1 MAKEVLELEVK
12 SNIGEVSKG
21 IDKATKSVGKL
32 ADETK
37 KVDGATKTA
46 SKGFKGMGTAIKRVG
61 VALKAAGIGL
71 IVALF
76 VALREAVQRNQKA
89 MDLLATVTS
98 TISTTF
104 NQVAVVLT
112 DVVKWV
118 TESSDRFNGLGKVL
132 SGIVT
137 LALAPLQLSFYRL
150 KLGIQQ
156 VMLVWEASPLGGGDK
171 AKIAELGESIKK
183 TKDDILAVGAA
194 AIDAGKDIVNNIGD
208 AINEVGAIY
217 EKASDGLIKISVT
230 ANYEQAGA
238 TTAAVKAARFA
249 AAEFAKL
256 NAEKLREAELLRQ
269 ITNDETKTYEERI
282 QANKDLKKT
291 IEEQQKL
298 QSDQIQ
304 KQITAAA
311 LAVQQNAN
319 DENKLA
325 LLEAQNAQLE
335 LEQTITVQLSEQK
348 KTQVGLEKELLE
360 AQNQLRA
367 EGLSGLERELQ
378 DLQDAYD
385 LKLEMARKAGED
397 TAAITAQYEKE
408 KTEIIEAEAQR
419 QKDIDKAVAAAKVDA
434 LKQGLAVIG
443 SLMDLNAAQIEKDYD
458 REIKLAKAN
467 GSDLEDIE
475 EKFEAKRREQAKKM
489 KAMKIAMAIVDTYQ
503 SAVSA
508 YSAGLSVGGPAGLVL
523 GPVSAGL
530 AVAAGLAN
538 VAMIEKQPLGGGG
551 GGSAAGGGAA
561 GGGADT
567 PAPQMMSG
575 AFDISGGVAPE
586 ATKAFV
592 VTDEMSNSQN
602 QLANIRRRATI

>member
-1 MAKEVLELEVK
+1 MAKEVLEMEVK

-21 IDKATKSVGKL
+21 IDKATKSVEKL

-46 SKGFKGMGTAIKRVG
+46 SKGFKNFSNVLKSLGIIGIVVAAFK
-61 VALKAAGIGL
+61 ALKEAIG
-71 IVALF
+71 
-76 VALREAVQRNQKA
+76 RNQKA
-89 MDLLATVTS
+89 MDLLETVTS

-104 NQVAVVLT
+104 NQVVVELT

-118 TESSDRFNGLGKVL
+118 TESSERFDGLGKVL
-132 SGIVT
+132 LGIAT
-137 LALAPLQLSFYRL
+137 LALAPLQLAFYRL
-150 KLGIQQ
+150 KLGVQAA
-156 VMLVWEASPLGGGDK
+156 MLVWETSPLGGGDK
-171 AKIAELGESIKK
+171 GKIAELGESIKK

-208 AINEVGAIY
+208 AIGEIGEIY
-217 EKASDGLIKISVT
+217 EKASESITKISIKS
-230 ANYEQAGA
+230 NYEQSE
-238 TTAAVKAARFA
+238 AAVAATKAAKFA
-249 AAEFAKL
+249 QAEFAKL

-311 LAVQQNAN
+311 IAVQQNGN

-335 LEQTITVQLSEQK
+335 LEQTITGQLSEQK

-385 LKLEMARKAGED
+385 LKLEMARKSGVE
-397 TAAITAQYEKE
+397 TTAITKQYEKQ
-408 KTEIIEAEAQR
+408 KTAVVQANMNEQLEAFS
-419 QKDIDKAVAAAKVDA
+419 
-434 LKQGLAVIG
+434 GLAG
-443 SLMDLNAAQIEKDYD
+443 ALSSLAGDN
-458 REIKLAKAN
+458 KA
-467 GSDLEDIE
+467 
-475 EKFEAKRREQAKKM
+475 
-489 KAMKIAMAIVDTYQ
+489 
-503 SAVSA
+503 
-508 YSAGLSVGGPAGLVL
+508 
-523 GPVSAGL
+523 L
-530 AVAAGLAN
+530 AVASSVIDTYVGANKAFAQGGVAGFATGAAVIAAGLNN
-538 VAMIEKQPLGGGG
+538 VRTILATDVPGSEGG
-551 GGSAAGGGAA
+551 GGSAPPPAP
-561 GGGADT
+561 